1 MRELL
6 ERLCALNA
14 VSSWEDE
21 VRAFLLAEVEPHAD
35 RLRVD
40 ALGNLI
46 AWKKGRKH
54 TGSKLLLTA
63 HMDEVGLMIRQI
75 TDDGYLKFD
84 TVGAIDRRVLLGK
97 PVLVGPK
104 RVPGVVGL
112 KAYHLVSREEEKS
125 VPKLDEFYIDIG
137 ARDRAGAEAQVALGD
152 TAAFD
157 SDAGDFGAGLLQG
170 KALGSRLG
178 CAVLLTLL
186 RDELP
191 MDCTFVFTAQKEV
204 GARGAFGAAFSVT
217 PEVALVVD
225 GADAADLA
233 GVPAHKQGCSLGGG
247 VVLPYMDQGAIA
259 DRGLFEALRFLAEA
273 GGIPWQTM
281 RSVAGRT
288 DTAAIQELMS
298 RVSAG
303 NKPFKGIEPTLTETE
318 NDMANENKT
327 QGFEYGA
334 IAASLGMKDGEVKD
348 VMARISELAAME
360 PKYREIQKS
369 LSDAQTV
376 IAGKDASIRNL
387 QTDLAAATARLS
399 AYEQKEKDEQASRI
413 ETLVENAIAEGKI
426 DREAKTQWVE
436 MAGSNFELAESTLA
450 SIPAREK
457 ISKEIADDPANI
469 QATAEATK
477 TAEQLMAEKVAEV
490 VGADFKFR
498 KL

>member
-157 SDAGDFGAGLLQG
+157 SDAGDFGAGLFQG

-204 GARGAFGAAFSVT
+204 GALRRGLLRHPGGGAGGGRRGCCGSGRSARPQAGMQLGRRCGAALYGSGRYCR
-217 PEVALVVD
+217 PGAL
-225 GADAADLA
+225 
-233 GVPAHKQGCSLGGG
+233 
-247 VVLPYMDQGAIA
+247 
-259 DRGLFEALRFLAEA
+259 
-273 GGIPWQTM
+273 
-281 RSVAGRT
+281 
-288 DTAAIQELMS
+288 
-298 RVSAG
+298 
-303 NKPFKGIEPTLTETE
+303 
-318 NDMANENKT
+318 
-327 QGFEYGA
+327 
-334 IAASLGMKDGEVKD
+334 
-348 VMARISELAAME
+348 
-360 PKYREIQKS
+360 
-369 LSDAQTV
+369 
-376 IAGKDASIRNL
+376 
-387 QTDLAAATARLS
+387 
-399 AYEQKEKDEQASRI
+399 
-413 ETLVENAIAEGKI
+413 
-426 DREAKTQWVE
+426 
-436 MAGSNFELAESTLA
+436 
-450 SIPAREK
+450 
-457 ISKEIADDPANI
+457 
-469 QATAEATK
+469 
-477 TAEQLMAEKVAEV
+477 
-490 VGADFKFR
+490 
-498 KL
+498 

>member
-1 MRELL
+1 MLQ
-6 ERLCALNA
+6 NN
-14 VSSWEDE
+14 
-21 VRAFLLAEVEPHAD
+21 F
-35 RLRVD
+35 
-40 ALGNLI
+40 
-46 AWKKGRKH
+46 
-54 TGSKLLLTA
+54 TGFA
-63 HMDEVGLMIRQI
+63 IEGL
-75 TDDGYLKFD
+75 
-84 TVGAIDRRVLLGK
+84 
-97 PVLVGPK
+97 
-104 RVPGVVGL
+104 
-112 KAYHLVSREEEKS
+112 
-125 VPKLDEFYIDIG
+125 
-137 ARDRAGAEAQVALGD
+137 
-152 TAAFD
+152 
-157 SDAGDFGAGLLQG
+157 
-170 KALGSRLG
+170 
-178 CAVLLTLL
+178 
-186 RDELP
+186 
-191 MDCTFVFTAQKEV
+191 
-204 GARGAFGAAFSVT
+204 
-217 PEVALVVD
+217 
-225 GADAADLA
+225 
-233 GVPAHKQGCSLGGG
+233 
-247 VVLPYMDQGAIA
+247 
-259 DRGLFEALRFLAEA
+259 
-273 GGIPWQTM
+273 
-281 RSVAGRT
+281 T

>member
-157 SDAGDFGAGLLQG
+157 SDAGDFGAGLFHG

-204 GARGAFGAAFSVT
+204 GARGPSARPSPSPRRWRWWWTARMLRIW
-217 PEVALVVD
+217 PECPPTSR
-225 GADAADLA
+225 DAAWAAVWCCPIWIRAPLQT
-233 GVPAHKQGCSLGGG
+233 GGSLRRC
-247 VVLPYMDQGAIA
+247 A
-259 DRGLFEALRFLAEA
+259 
-273 GGIPWQTM
+273 PW
-281 RSVAGRT
+281 RR
-288 DTAAIQELMS
+288 
-298 RVSAG
+298 
-303 NKPFKGIEPTLTETE
+303 P
-318 NDMANENKT
+318 
-327 QGFEYGA
+327 
-334 IAASLGMKDGEVKD
+334 AASPGRPC
-348 VMARISELAAME
+348 ARWPDAPIRPPSSG
-360 PKYREIQKS
+360 PKRGYGRRRCPS
-369 LSDAQTV
+369 PC
-376 IAGKDASIRNL
+376 
-387 QTDLAAATARLS
+387 AT
-399 AYEQKEKDEQASRI
+399 
-413 ETLVENAIAEGKI
+413 
-426 DREAKTQWVE
+426 
-436 MAGSNFELAESTLA
+436 
-450 SIPAREK
+450 PAPR
-457 ISKEIADDPANI
+457 PA
-469 QATAEATK
+469 
-477 TAEQLMAEKVAEV
+477 
-490 VGADFKFR
+490 
-498 KL
+498 